1 MKAYYDE
8 KPLAFAKVGNVSYL
22 YRFNI
27 EKITKEDENGISEL
41 YQCDEVTVW
50 NPITSNKVTKTV
62 ITTMYD
68 RDFEQKLINE
78 YNAVKLGISTDTTK
92 LDAYTN
98 YLTER
103 DNLKKQIDNDCKENG
118 IN

>member
-1 MKAYYDE
+1 MVNQAQVNVVPSGVEDRELFVKEVNEIIKLREIVQSAKESE
-8 KPLAFAKVGNVSYL
+8 KMILNNLYEKHKELAK
-22 YRFNI
+22 
-27 EKITKEDENGISEL
+27 
-41 YQCDEVTVW
+41 
-50 NPITSNKVTKTV
+50 
-62 ITTMYD
+62 
-68 RDFEQKLINE
+68 QKLINE